1 MKLANLAAEYIL
13 RLRKFDSY
21 MINAF
26 TLIIVAA
33 VAGNA
38 AASDWVTVAELS
50 TASLRLGLALGA
62 IAFLYPIFE
71 LVGMWAWGRWDL
83 PRVEVRK

>member
-1 MKLANLAAEYIL
+1 MKLTNLAAEYAL
-13 RLRKFDSY
+13 RLRKFDSL

-26 TLIIVAA
+26 TLIVVAA

-38 AASDWVTVAELS
+38 AAGDWVAVAELS
-50 TASLRLGLALGA
+50 RSALKVALTLGA
-62 IAFLYPIFE
+62 IAFLYPLLEIG
-71 LVGMWAWGRWDL
+71 GMWAWGRWDL